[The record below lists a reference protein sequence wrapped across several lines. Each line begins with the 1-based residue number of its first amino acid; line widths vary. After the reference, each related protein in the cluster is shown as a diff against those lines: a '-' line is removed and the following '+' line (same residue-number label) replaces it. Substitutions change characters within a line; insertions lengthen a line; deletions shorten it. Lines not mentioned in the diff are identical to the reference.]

1 MEDPALCFRK
11 ETENTGFFI
20 AIIRPYLQEGSE
32 GLPRAFRGGS
42 EGLPRGFRGPSEG
55 VDLIEPSLNPHRT
68 LTEPSPNPL

>member
-32 GLPRAFRGGS
+32 GLPR
-42 EGLPRGFRGPSEG
+42 GFRGPSEG
-55 VDLIEPSLNPHRT
+55 VDLIEPSLNPH
-68 LTEPSPNPL
+68 